1 MPDLTLGAA
10 LLAGLLSFL
19 SPCVLPVV
27 PAYLGQLGAL
37 AVAPAVRSTGSPLAA
52 GELAVAGGPA
62 LAGPP
67 AVAGHPTLATG
78 RTLAAPTARPISR
91 GRLQVLPHALAFVLG
106 FTAIFTLLGVT
117 ATYAGGELGR
127 SLPFLRQAG
136 GLVLVILGLNLAGVL
151 RVPLLARSWR
161 PLDAL
166 AARRRAAARPTPL
179 GAFGLGSIFAL
190 GWTPCIGPT
199 LGAILGLSVLG
210 ATPQLGLLFVAYSL
224 GLGIPF
230 LALALALDRAPV
242 VIRPLLRYGRQVEL
256 VGGALVVLIGLAIV
270 FDWLG
275 FFART
280 FYFLWP
286 QV

>member
-1 MPDLTLGAA
+1 MPELTLGAA

-27 PAYLGQLGAL
+27 PAYLGQLGVL
-37 AVAPAVRSTGSPLAA
+37 AVAPAVRPARAPT

-62 LAGPP
+62 VPGGRTVAGGSALAAAG
-67 AVAGHPTLATG
+67 AVAGSTTQSGPAV
-78 RTLAAPTARPISR
+78 R
-91 GRLQVLPHALAFVLG
+91 RLEVLPHALAFVLG

-127 SLPFLRQAG
+127 SLPFLRQVG
-136 GLVLVILGLNLAGVL
+136 GIVLVILGLNLAGVL
-151 RVPLLARSWR
+151 RMPILARSWR

-166 AARRRAAARPTPL
+166 AARRRTADRPTPL

-210 ATPQLGLLFVAYSL
+210 ATPQLGLLFVAYSM

-230 LALALALDRAPV
+230 LALALALDRAPAL
-242 VIRPLLRYGRQVEL
+242 IRPLLQYGRQVEL
-256 VGGALVVLIGLAIV
+256 VGGALVVLIGLAII

-275 FFART
+275 FFARA